1 MGFVHRDLRWDNTA
15 SSLDG
20 RWYLLDLEMCA
31 REGNPKGTSR
41 PQSWDSQ
48 TLVAGSYTRA
58 SDLYSFGIMLQVLKP
73 PPIMLQVLSPL
84 PSDLPI
90 LSCSAFTYL
99 RHDFRITLVG

>member
-31 REGNPKGTSR
+31 PEGNPKGTSR

-48 TLVAGSYTRA
+48 TLVAGSYTYA
-58 SDLYSFGIMLQVLKP
+58 SDLYSFGIMLQV
-73 PPIMLQVLSPL
+73 
-84 PSDLPI
+84 
-90 LSCSAFTYL
+90 
-99 RHDFRITLVG
+99 H